1 MTLLLQTGS
10 RIKSPITEN
19 SHMTCIFCDIVSGR
33 APCHKLW
40 EDDEHIA
47 FLSIFPN
54 TRGFSVVTTKE
65 HYPSYAFNLPDE
77 VLAKLAVATKKVAR
91 ILDAALEDVGRT
103 AMIFEGYGVDHVHA
117 KLFPMHGTGNS
128 SEFKPIGVRQDK
140 FFDRYEGYI
149 SSHDYQRADDAELAK
164 LAEHI
169 RNVAKTR

>member
-1 MTLLLQTGS
+1 M
-10 RIKSPITEN
+10 P
-19 SHMTCIFCDIVSGR
+19 CIFCEIVAGR

-54 TRGFSVVTTKE
+54 TRGFSVVTTKK
-65 HYPSYAFNLPDE
+65 HYPSYAFKLPDE
-77 VLAKLAVATKKVAR
+77 VLAKLTVATKKLAL
-91 ILDAALEDVGRT
+91 ILDRALDDVGRT

-128 SEFKPIGVRQDK
+128 SEFKPFASKVDK
-140 FFDRYEGYI
+140 FFHQYEGYV
-149 SSHDYQRADDAELAK
+149 SSHDWQRADDADLAT

-169 RNVAKTR
+169 RKSQAAA